1 LKLQKIGTISDHK
14 FVFLEDM
21 EALTLDQ
28 FAVFVAIAET
38 GSFAGAARRLGR
50 AQSAVT
56 YAVQKMEDQTGLP
69 LFDRSAYRP
78 VLSEA
83 GRALLPHARRVVE
96 DVAAYRR
103 QAAGIAQGIEA
114 ELTVALSSLVP
125 LGLVTPALAR
135 LHGGYPGVQLRLLI
149 QPDEQA
155 VASLLE
161 GEADLALA
169 LDMPTLPA
177 WTERIRL
184 ADLDMVFV
192 AARGH
197 PLAQLEGPHAAEI
210 LGGHLQI
217 AVSVERAAR
226 RGRDHGVIGIN
237 RWYVPDVAT
246 KQALLRAG
254 LGWGSMPRA
263 LVAEDLAAGRLIL
276 LRPEESAVTRDRPAA
291 ILAAIHHRERPPGP
305 AARAFIAGLPAG

>member
-1 LKLQKIGTISDHK
+1 MD
-14 FVFLEDM
+14 
-21 EALTLDQ
+21 ALTLDQ
-28 FAVFVAIAET
+28 FTVFVAIAEA

-56 YAVQKMEDQTGLP
+56 YAVQKLEEQTGLP
-69 LFDRSAYRP
+69 LFDRNAYRP

-83 GRALLPHARRVVE
+83 GRALLPRARRVVE

-114 ELTVALSSLVP
+114 ELTVALSSLTP
-125 LGLVTPALAR
+125 LDLVTPALAR

-155 VASLLE
+155 VASLMA

-169 LDMPTLPA
+169 LHLPGLPDWA
-177 WTERIRL
+177 ERSVL

-192 AARGH
+192 AARDH
-197 PLAQLEGPHAAEI
+197 PLARLAGPLAPEI
-210 LGGHLQI
+210 LGEHLQV

-226 RGRDHGVIGIN
+226 RGRDHGVVGIN
-237 RWYVPDVAT
+237 RWYVPDVTT
-246 KQALLRAG
+246 KLALLRAG
-254 LGWGSMPRA
+254 LGWGSMPRTM
-263 LVAEDLAAGRLIL
+263 VAEDLAAGDMVL
-276 LRPEESAVTRDRPAA
+276 LDSSNLSRDLPAA
-291 ILAAIHHRERPPGP
+291 MLAAIHHRERPPGP
-305 AARAFIAGLPAG
+305 AARAFVAALRGV

>member
-1 LKLQKIGTISDHK
+1 MD
-14 FVFLEDM
+14 
-21 EALTLDQ
+21 ALTLDQ
-28 FAVFVAIAET
+28 FTVFVAIAEA

-56 YAVQKMEDQTGLP
+56 YAVQKLEEQTGLP

-83 GRALLPHARRVVE
+83 GRALLPRARRVVE

-103 QAAGIAQGIEA
+103 QAAGIAQGVEA
-114 ELTVALSSLVP
+114 ELTVALSSLTP
-125 LGLVTPALAR
+125 LDLVTPALAR
-135 LHGGYPGVQLRLLI
+135 LHGDYPGVQLRLLI

-155 VASLLE
+155 VDSLLE

-169 LDMPTLPA
+169 LDLPGLPGWA
-177 WTERIRL
+177 ERSPL

-192 AARGH
+192 AARDH
-197 PLAQLEGPHAAEI
+197 PLAALEGPLAPEV
-210 LGGHLQI
+210 LGEHLQV

-226 RGRDHGVIGIN
+226 RGRDHGVVGIN
-237 RWYVPDVAT
+237 RWYVPDVTT
-246 KQALLRAG
+246 KLALLRAG

-263 LVAEDLAAGRLIL
+263 MVAEDLAAGRMVL
-276 LRPEESAVTRDRPAA
+276 LRGATPFRDRPAA
-291 ILAAIHHRERPPGP
+291 MLAAIHHRERPPGP
-305 AARAFIAGLPAG
+305 AARAFVAVLRGA

>member
-1 LKLQKIGTISDHK
+1 MD
-14 FVFLEDM
+14 
-21 EALTLDQ
+21 ALTLDQ
-28 FAVFVAIAET
+28 FTVFVAIAEA

-56 YAVQKMEDQTGLP
+56 YAVHKLEEQTGLP
-69 LFDRSAYRP
+69 LFDRTAYRP

-83 GRALLPHARRVVE
+83 GRALLPRARRVVE

-114 ELTVALSSLVP
+114 ELTVALSSLTP
-125 LGLVTPALAR
+125 LALVTPALAR

-155 VASLLE
+155 VVSLLE

-169 LDMPTLPA
+169 LDLPGLPDWA
-177 WTERIRL
+177 ERSL
-184 ADLDMVFV
+184 VTDLDMVFV
-192 AARGH
+192 AAREH
-197 PLAQLEGPHAAEI
+197 PLAGLDGPLAPEI
-210 LGGHLQI
+210 LGEHLQV

-226 RGRDHGVIGIN
+226 RGRDHGVVGIN
-237 RWYVPDVAT
+237 RWYVPDVTT
-246 KQALLRAG
+246 KLALLRAG
-254 LGWGSMPRA
+254 LGWGSMPRVMA
-263 LVAEDLAAGRLIL
+263 AEDLAAGRMVL
-276 LRPEESAVTRDRPAA
+276 LEGSTPFRDRPAA

-305 AARAFIAGLPAG
+305 AARAFVAVLRGE

>member
-1 LKLQKIGTISDHK
+1 MD
-14 FVFLEDM
+14 
-21 EALTLDQ
+21 ALTLDQ

-38 GSFAGAARRLGR
+38 GSFARAARRMGR

-56 YAVQKMEDQTGLP
+56 YAVQKLEEQTGLP
-69 LFDRSAYRP
+69 LFDRTAYRP

-103 QAAGIAQGIEA
+103 QAAGIAQGVEA
-114 ELTVALSSLVP
+114 ELTLALSSLVP
-125 LGLVTPALAR
+125 LAQVTPALGR
-135 LHGGYPGVQLRLLI
+135 LHAGFPGVQLRLLI

-169 LDMPTLPA
+169 LDLPGLPA
-177 WTERIRL
+177 WAERVAL
-184 ADLDMVFV
+184 VDLDMVFV
-192 AARGH
+192 AARDH
-197 PLAQLEGPHAAEI
+197 PLARLTGPQAPEI
-210 LGGHLQI
+210 LAEHLQI

-226 RGRDHGVIGIN
+226 RGRDHGVISVN

-263 LVAEDLAAGRLIL
+263 VVAEDLAEGRLAL
-276 LRPEESAVTRDRPAA
+276 LQPAGSAATRDRPTT

-305 AARAFIAGLPAG
+305 AARAFIAGMQAG